1 MKKGIFLGIILLGT
15 ITCSITKIYAPDS
28 GVKRTHEPTQAAP
41 TSKNSPS
48 HKVAQLPY
56 NGLEVSIG
64 SEHAPITVIMYYSL
78 TCPHCHDYQTEDFPE
93 IKKEFI
99 DKGLV
104 RFVFRDFPTDTFA
117 LKAAKIAWCHGKNQY
132 LAFSKKLL
140 STQDKWAPHDPKHFT
155 NAQKALDE
163 IVRELGIAPADYEKC
178 IAQDTDTEKT
188 ILRTSFEL
196 QKDHD
201 IHAAPAF
208 LINGKIYEE
217 KPTAKSI
224 HQMLLDMGIHG

>member
-1 MKKGIFLGIILLGT
+1 MKKGIFLGIILLGA
-15 ITCSITKIYAPDS
+15 IACSITKIYAPDL
-28 GVKRTHEPTQAAP
+28 GVKNMHATTKGAS
-41 TSKNSPS
+41 TNKPS
-48 HKVAQLPY
+48 SQRGTQLPY
-56 NGLEVSIG
+56 TGLETSVG
-64 SEHAPITVIMYYSL
+64 AEHAPITIIMYYSL
-78 TCPHCHDYQTEDFPE
+78 TCHHCHDYQTEDFPE

-132 LAFSKKLL
+132 LSFAKKLL
-140 STQDKWAPHDPKHFT
+140 STQDKWAPHDPKQFAT
-155 NAQKALDE
+155 AEKALNE
-163 IVRELGIAPADYEKC
+163 IVHELGITNSDYQKC

-196 QKDHD
+196 QREHE

-208 LINGKIYEE
+208 LINGKISEE
-217 KPTAKSI
+217 RPTAKSI
-224 HQMLLDMGIHG
+224 HQMLMDMGIHG